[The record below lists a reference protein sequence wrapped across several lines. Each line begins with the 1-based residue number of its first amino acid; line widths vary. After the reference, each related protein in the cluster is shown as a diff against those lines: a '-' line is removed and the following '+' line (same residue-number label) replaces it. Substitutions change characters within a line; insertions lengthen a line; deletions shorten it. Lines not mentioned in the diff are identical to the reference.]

1 MYLHGRCATALRKKL
16 APDEDPT
23 TIMQPKE
30 VSKIICD
37 LVSTEEQ
44 CLDGQNIVIR
54 KK

>member
-1 MYLHGRCATALRKKL
+1 MFHHGRCATALRKKL

-30 VSKIICD
+30 VSKILCM
-37 LVSTEEQ
+37 LASSEEH